1 MKLLIAFV
9 IDILAWADSKIPTK
23 VKVAVAAV
31 VGLLVVNKLSRDDAV
46 ENYKQEVSEDAN
58 NRADAAEQAAVDAS
72 RTDVSARD
80 NRMHQSGW
88 YRD

>member
-1 MKLLIAFV
+1 MKLLTAFV
-9 IDILAWADSKIPTK
+9 IDILAWANSKIPTK

-46 ENYKQEVSEDAN
+46 QNYKQEVSEDAN
-58 NRADAAEQAAVDAS
+58 NRADAAEQAAFDAS